1 MDILI
6 ITGKQFTGAS
16 DTRLDLIG
24 DKENVMLPAEVI
36 TLTQIPSSGTTTPAS
51 PCIGSSKK
59 PTTSGS
65 FNASSNSATLLY
77 CTLIK
82 PGV

>member
-24 DKENVMLPAEVI
+24 DKEDVMLPAEVI
-36 TLTQIPSSGTTTPAS
+36 TLT
-51 PCIGSSKK
+51 
-59 PTTSGS
+59 
-65 FNASSNSATLLY
+65 
-77 CTLIK
+77 
-82 PGV
+82 